1 MMVEY
6 SEGAIKLLLL
16 LPEPKNFIEENALI
30 NLMDIISDIQKSYVQ
45 LCEAQNEK
53 ST

>member
-1 MMVEY
+1 MVEH

-30 NLMDIISDIQKSYVQ
+30 NLLDIISDVQKSYIN
-45 LCEAQNEK
+45 LTKDQNEK
-53 ST
+53 PT